1 MVQKLFQFSVQTTRL
16 HNTVKFRD
24 PMQEP
29 DPLAC
34 KSKWYS
40 CPCLSWQAQG
50 KANGSVTLLES
61 KLPSVTGT
69 GLGCGDTPALWCYLQ
84 DFQCR
89 SAERHVDVHQE

>member
-1 MVQKLFQFSVQTTRL
+1 MVQKLCQFSVQTTRL

-29 DPLAC
+29 DLLAC

-69 GLGCGDTPALWCYLQ
+69 GLGCRDIPALRCYRQ
-84 DFQCR
+84 DFQCP
-89 SAERHVDVHQE
+89 SAECHIDVHQE